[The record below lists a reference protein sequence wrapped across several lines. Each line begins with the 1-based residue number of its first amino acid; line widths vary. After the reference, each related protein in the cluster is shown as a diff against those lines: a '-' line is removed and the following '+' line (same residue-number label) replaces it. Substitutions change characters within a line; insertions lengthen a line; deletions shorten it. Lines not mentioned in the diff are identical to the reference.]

1 MAFFR
6 CVIPAPA
13 GMTVL
18 WSKYELLWTVNA
30 AAASLATLSFTLSI
44 MLQELRIFLTAVQF
58 FTRIPVPAWV
68 GHSAQQLAQAARY
81 FPLVG
86 MCVGL
91 LCAAVL
97 MIAAQVLPLT
107 LAVGLS
113 MVAGILI
120 TGAFHEDGLSDFAD
134 GLGGGFTREKALEI
148 MKDSR
153 VGAYGAISLIL
164 VLLLKYQALTVLC
177 DAHSLLFAAS
187 GLIAAHGFSRL
198 MAASLMLT
206 QRYIRDD
213 DSARAKPAAQ
223 QISYLS
229 FIIALLTGIAP
240 LILLY
245 AAGAHTFNLFA
256 AVTASLLMRAYLAWR
271 LQKRLGGY
279 TGDCLGA
286 VQQLTELAFYLGLL
300 AAI

>member
-1 MAFFR
+1 
-6 CVIPAPA
+6 
-13 GMTVL
+13 
-18 WSKYELLWTVNA
+18 
-30 AAASLATLSFTLSI
+30 
-44 MLQELRIFLTAVQF
+44 MLRELRLFLTAVQF

-68 GHSAQQLAQAARY
+68 GHGPQQLNQAARY
-81 FPLVG
+81 FPLTGIV
-86 MCVGL
+86 VGL
-91 LCAAVL
+91 LCSVVL
-97 MIAAQVLPLT
+97 MTAALVLPLE

-134 GLGGGFTREKALEI
+134 GLGGGFTRDKALAI

-164 VLLLKYQALTVLC
+164 VLLLKYQALTALC
-177 DAHSLLFAAS
+177 GSHSLLFASCA
-187 GLIAAHGFSRL
+187 LIAAHSFSRL

-206 QRYIRDD
+206 QSYIRDD

-223 QISYLS
+223 QISPAS
-229 FIIALLTGIAP
+229 FIIALLTGIIP
-240 LILLY
+240 MILLY
-245 AAGAHTFNLFA
+245 AAGAHAFNLFA
-256 AVTASLLMRAYLAWR
+256 AVTAALLMRAYLAWR

-300 AAI
+300 ATL